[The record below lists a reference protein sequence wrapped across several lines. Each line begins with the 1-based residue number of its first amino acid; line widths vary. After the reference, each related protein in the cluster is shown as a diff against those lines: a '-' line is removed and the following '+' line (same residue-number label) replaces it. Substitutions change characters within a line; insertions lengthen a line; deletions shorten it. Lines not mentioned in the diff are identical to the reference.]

1 MKKTTILFAA
11 AALICS
17 AACSKMKNEISDL
30 KDKVEKL
37 ESFGIVIDKAYP
49 STLETATAG
58 EMHIPYTITGA
69 EGEKVTVTASIL
81 TKTNSTSTMAFA
93 MPITENSGSVYIYQ
107 GIITEGWDDGFAL
120 AREGFTVAI
129 DACTESGRTARQ
141 TLNIHESYWWQECL
155 GGSYDSST
163 QTYTIELDKNA
174 HKDQLGELCHDLYEY
189 YNCGGMNSYGEPEF
203 YCECLKDHKED
214 CAIDAVISLRYKSG
228 EQFISFTNGEEYV
241 QGDNDYWTRGVVV
254 EYSCEANT
262 SGHMKGE
269 IFEVT
274 GKLYGGAYRVLGY
287 IKFMQ
292 NK

>member
-1 MKKTTILFAA
+1 MKKLTILFAA

-37 ESFGIVIDKAYP
+37 ESFGIVIDKSYP
-49 STLETATAG
+49 STLETATEG

-81 TKTNSTSTMAFA
+81 TKTNSFATSVYA
-93 MPITENSGSVYIYQ
+93 MPITENSGSLYICQ
-107 GIITEGWDDGFAL
+107 GTIIEGWDDGFTI

-141 TLNIHESYWWQECL
+141 TLNIHESYWCLECL
-155 GGSYDSST
+155 GGFYDSST
-163 QTYTIELDKNA
+163 KTYTIELDKNA
-174 HKDQLGELCHDLYEY
+174 QKDQLGELSHDLYEVF
-189 YNCGGMNSYGEPEF
+189 NCSGMNSYGEPEF
-203 YCECLKDHKED
+203 YCECLKDHQED
-214 CAIDAVISLRYKSG
+214 CAIDAVISTRYKSG
-228 EQFISFTNGEEYV
+228 DQFISFTNGEEYV
-241 QGDNDYWTRGVVV
+241 QGDNDYWTREVVV

-262 SGHMKGE
+262 SGRTKGE
-269 IFEVT
+269 IFEVICH
-274 GKLYGGAYRVLGY
+274 LSGGAYRVLGY
-287 IKFMQ
+287 IKFTQ